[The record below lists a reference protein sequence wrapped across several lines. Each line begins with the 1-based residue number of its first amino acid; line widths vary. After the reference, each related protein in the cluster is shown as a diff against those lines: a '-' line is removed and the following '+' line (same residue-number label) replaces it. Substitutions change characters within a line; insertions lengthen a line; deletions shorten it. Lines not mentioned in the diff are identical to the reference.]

1 MFTVSLW
8 RNFLCNFSFSSI
20 EIKNRTYKK
29 IKNKSHF
36 LHIFTKHKDTYHDHS
51 EIHVYKWYRYHFYNA
66 LKKLHDSPIM
76 CSFYTC
82 GVCCFVALGF
92 ILKASFL
99 FSRDLSSGER
109 QRGSRTLSS
118 ISWFCMEISLQTT
131 SYIHTLIFC
140 YK

>member
-1 MFTVSLW
+1 MFHYKEIFYAI
-8 RNFLCNFSFSSI
+8 FLFLQLKLKIALIRKSKINHTFYIFS
-20 EIKNRTYKK
+20 KYKGM
-29 IKNKSHF
+29 
-36 LHIFTKHKDTYHDHS
+36 YHDHS
-51 EIHVYKWYRYHFYNA
+51 EIHEYKWYRYHFYNA
-66 LKKLHDSPIM
+66 LQKLHDSPIT

-131 SYIHTLIFC
+131 S
-140 YK
+140 